1 MKVGDNDEDDGE
13 DDDDDDDGEEEK
25 DVSEVSKPLY
35 SQRPKQIIFL
45 FVYYRHNTVSLYS

>member
-1 MKVGDNDEDDGE
+1 MKVGGNDEDDGE
-13 DDDDDDDGEEEK
+13 DGEEEK